1 MHFVFESQHV
11 RDDIVQ
17 GFKLLIA
24 KKVSMLEKT
33 HSRSGSP
40 RNDGKTID
48 EDVSEKNSA
57 FGLSRIPP
65 ISPSP
70 SSTL

>member
-1 MHFVFESQHV
+1 MFESQHV

-24 KKVSMLEKT
+24 KKVSTLEKT
-33 HSRSGSP
+33 SGSTSGSP
-40 RNDGKTID
+40 RNNGKIID

-70 SSTL
+70 TSTL